1 MLKMLV
7 TTPGLFKSPLKSL
20 YLHPSISLY
29 LLLYFI
35 SQLSTSL
42 RKTETSESGKGSYL

>member
-7 TTPGLFKSPLKSL
+7 TTPGLFKSQRKSL
-20 YLHPSISLY
+20 HLHPSISLY

-35 SQLSTSL
+35 SQLSASL
-42 RKTETSESGKGSYL
+42 RKTGTSESGEGSYL